1 MHKPRSTW
9 KILVQPISRKKDNVT
24 LETEDAKFKEML
36 GYVMNYSNSTVMEM
50 KAYDGWGQSGVLLNP
65 SSNLL

>member
-1 MHKPRSTW
+1 
-9 KILVQPISRKKDNVT
+9 
-24 LETEDAKFKEML
+24 ML
-36 GYVMNYSNSTVMEM
+36 GYVMNYSNGTVMEM